1 MTKTNTRVPRSR
13 AATFVAL
20 AALAVA
26 GIGAQGASA
35 ASVNIKAKPD
45 AITYSQGSVKIK
57 GFLVVDPG
65 ASAAGR
71 TLKLYERPYPYRSAS
86 LIATT
91 VTDAEG
97 HYVFDVEPDVNS
109 TYKVAINE
117 PDVVARSKSQQVVV
131 FAQGKLKVKTTRDRH
146 IASRFK
152 LKYSPSLTTNLAHR
166 KVLWYFNEV
175 GKPRFSIKDKT
186 RTKAPRKGLLV
197 GKSRF
202 KAPSGDYR
210 FRVTY
215 CIDVPNQKDIGVGP
229 PGASRSCPHSF
240 PAATSRALSTAGD
253 SAAAVGTL
261 TEG

>member
-1 MTKTNTRVPRSR
+1 MTKTNTRTTRSR
-13 AATFVAL
+13 TATFVSL
-20 AALAVA
+20 AALAIF

-35 ASVNIKAKPD
+35 ASVSIKAKPE

-57 GFLVVDPG
+57 GFLIVDPG

-71 TLKLYERPYPYRSAS
+71 TLKLYERPYPYRSANV
-86 LIATT
+86 IATT

-97 HYVFDVEPDVNS
+97 HYVFDVVPDINS

-131 FAQGKLKVKTTRDRH
+131 FAKGKLKVKTTRDRH
-146 IASRFK
+146 IASHFK
-152 LKYSPSLTTNLAHR
+152 LKYSPNLPTNLAHR

-175 GKPRFSIKDKT
+175 GKPRFAIKDT
-186 RTKAPRKGLLV
+186 SRTKARRKGLLI

-202 KAPSGDYR
+202 EAPSGNYR

-215 CIDVPNQKDIGVGP
+215 CIEVPHQKDIGVGP
-229 PGASRSCPHSF
+229 PGAPRTCPRSF
-240 PAATSRALSTAGD
+240 PAQMSRALSTAGA
-253 SAAAVGTL
+253 SATAVGAL
-261 TEG
+261 TE